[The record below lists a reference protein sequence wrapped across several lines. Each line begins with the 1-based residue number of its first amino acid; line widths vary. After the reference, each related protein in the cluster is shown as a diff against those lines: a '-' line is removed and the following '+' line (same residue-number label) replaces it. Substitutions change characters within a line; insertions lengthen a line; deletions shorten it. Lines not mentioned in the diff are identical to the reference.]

1 MITVVVAIL
10 IAPCDSGAV
19 TDRAKRVTEVHACAD
34 TVKVERRELAD
45 PVERM
50 EYQKNFF
57 RLRKVTIGGKHY
69 IVLR

>member
-1 MITVVVAIL
+1 MISVVVAIL
-10 IAPCDSGAV
+10 ISPCDSGAV
-19 TDRAKRVTEVHACAD
+19 TDRVNRVTEVHACAN

-45 PVERM
+45 PSERA
-50 EYQKNFF
+50 EYRNNFF